1 MGAVRSAHDQAAGA
15 PDDREPPSDAAG
27 LCWRCAHHR
36 AIKTARSTF
45 VMCQAL
51 PVKYPRQPVWICPA
65 FQPLPRSP
73 VEPG

>member
-1 MGAVRSAHDQAAGA
+1 MAVNSADDPADVAG
-15 PDDREPPSDAAG
+15 DDHERPPEAAG

-51 PVKYPRQPVWICPA
+51 PVKYPRQPVWTCPA
-65 FQPLPRSP
+65 FQPLPPSP